1 MNFQKQLEESLQFVS
16 DKGIPNTTVGIVLGT
31 GLGALAEQLDLQIE
45 IPYSKIP
52 YFPKATMEY
61 QKGRLLYGML
71 QGQPVLMFQGRF
83 HAYEGLSF
91 FEITYPIRLMNTLG
105 VKTVI
110 LSNAAGALNLSFK
123 KAGLML
129 IEDHINL
136 QGGSPLAEKGIEA
149 LGNRFVD
156 MLEPYSKTLNE
167 QVVQIAQELDEELY
181 RGVYTSVLGPQL
193 ETRAEYRFL
202 KMIGTDAVGMS
213 TVPEVIVANQLEMD
227 VVAFSV
233 ITDLCDPEDLKPIDI
248 EDIMAAAKTAE
259 MKLIRIVKVL
269 ISSL

>member
-52 YFPKATMEY
+52 HFPKATMEY

-156 MLEPYSKTLNE
+156 MLEPYSK
-167 QVVQIAQELDEELY
+167 I
-181 RGVYTSVLGPQL
+181 G
-193 ETRAEYRFL
+193 RAH
-202 KMIGTDAVGMS
+202 V
-213 TVPEVIVANQLEMD
+213 
-227 VVAFSV
+227 
-233 ITDLCDPEDLKPIDI
+233 
-248 EDIMAAAKTAE
+248 
-259 MKLIRIVKVL
+259 
-269 ISSL
+269 